1 MEALQLPFNPRPREL
16 DPVEGANWGN
26 QASLRLV
33 SGPTYQNIELVT
45 DILKPEDIERI
56 AVKGNGR
63 EIVNVTGQDLVDLQ
77 EHNKEYVQ
85 PGRYVLNFSD
95 LSMRTKLG
103 IRTGELVTLQGEIW
117 FMYIQ
122 LKAKAAGTAAPVIRA
137 RAHTTAAQSQRVYMP
152 RIYSLTW
159 YAAASGRTP
168 FDFAERSA
176 ALSIKR
182 LHLKDATIDRVR
194 VLRDEREEMNVSKVD
209 NAYDLAAAGRE
220 QNDGF
225 FSLDFTRC
233 GFGSE
238 ARLPTA
244 AMKQLAFEVEKTE
257 AGSIPVLIEAI
268 EQVAVPTAQK

>member
-1 MEALQLPFNPRPREL
+1 MEALKQPFNPRPREL
-16 DPVEGANWGN
+16 DPVEGVDWGN
-26 QASLRLV
+26 QATLRLV

-45 DILKPEDIERI
+45 DILDPADIERI
-56 AVKGNGR
+56 AVKVNGR
-63 EIVNVTGQDLVDLQ
+63 EIVNVTGQDLIDLQ
-77 EHNKEYVQ
+77 EHKKEYVQ
-85 PGRYVLNFSD
+85 AGRYVLNFSD
-95 LSMRTKLG
+95 MTMRTKLG

-122 LKAKAAGTAAPVIRA
+122 LKAKTGTAAPMIRA
-137 RAHTTAAQSQRVYMP
+137 RAHTTAAQTQRIYMP
-152 RIYSLTW
+152 RLYSQTW

-182 LHLKDATIDRVR
+182 LHLKDNTIERVR
-194 VLRDEREEMNVSKVD
+194 VLRDEREELNVNKTD

-220 QNDGF
+220 QNAGF

-244 AMKQLAFEVEKTE
+244 AMKQLAFEVEKTA

-268 EQVAVPTAQK
+268 EQVAVPTAQ